1 MSKIDYSALDG
12 HSLRLFLAVLEEGS
26 VTAAAARLGVTQ
38 SAVSHGLDKLRVIVA
53 DPLFVKSGRG
63 IVATAHAYS
72 LAARAHDLLDGM
84 KVFAQGAAFNPKTAR
99 LSLTVAANDFQ
110 RDLLLPPLLA
120 RLSAQTAR
128 IDLRV
133 IPSGLPSGEML
144 REGRCDLL
152 ITPRPPVGSD
162 VFQRLLFRDRYV
174 CFYDAAKRAAPR
186 SSAAYFKARH
196 ITVVY
201 PDNERLEFDRRL
213 AAKKIARDIAVE
225 VPSFYGVPAFL
236 RGTALLASVPS
247 LLRGGMMK
255 PFAQAA
261 IPLRD
266 GITDLPMYMVWHQRF
281 QSDPAHMFLRDEL
294 QRTTREVIRGG
305 HGRKVDGAH
314 ATS

>member
-1 MSKIDYSALDG
+1 MRKIDYSALGGQD
-12 HSLRLFLAVLEEGS
+12 LRLFLAVLEEGS

-38 SAVSHGLDKLRVIVA
+38 SAVSHGLDKLRAIVA

-63 IVATAHAYS
+63 IVATAHAHS
-72 LAARAHDLLDGM
+72 LAARAHELLDTM
-84 KVFAQGAAFNPKTAR
+84 KAFAQGARFDPATAR

-120 RLSAQTAR
+120 RLGREIER

-152 ITPRPPVGSD
+152 ITPRPPVGID
-162 VFQRLLFRDRYV
+162 VIQRLLFRDRYI
-174 CFYDAAKRAAPR
+174 CFYDPAKRSAPR
-186 SSAAYFKARH
+186 GEAAYFKARH

-213 AAKKIARDIAVE
+213 AASKIARDIAIQ

-236 RGTALLASVPS
+236 RGTDLLASVPG
-247 LLRGGMMK
+247 LLRHGMMK
-255 PFAQAA
+255 EFSHTA
-261 IPLRD
+261 IPLKD

-281 QSDPAHMFLRDEL
+281 QTDPAHMYLRGLLEKL
-294 QRTTREVIRGG
+294 AREPDG
-305 HGRKVDGAH
+305 GRKEPAKK
-314 ATS
+314 

>member
-1 MSKIDYSALDG
+1 MNKIDYSALDG
-12 HSLRLFLAVLEEGS
+12 HILRLFLAVLEEGS

-38 SAVSHGLDKLRVIVA
+38 SAVSHGLDKLRAIVA

-63 IVATAHAYS
+63 IVATAHAHS
-72 LAARAHDLLDGM
+72 LAARAHELLDGM
-84 KVFAQGAAFNPKTAR
+84 KTFAQGAAFDAATAR

-120 RLSAQTAR
+120 RVSAQTAR
-128 IDLRV
+128 IDLRI

-152 ITPRPPVGSD
+152 ITPRPPVATD

-174 CFYDAAKRAAPR
+174 CFYDAGKRAAPR
-186 SSAAYFKARH
+186 NPAAYFKARH

-236 RGTALLASVPS
+236 QGTDLLASMPS
-247 LLRGGMMK
+247 LLRAGMMK

-261 IPLRD
+261 IPLKD
-266 GITDLPMYMVWHQRF
+266 GVTDLPMYMVWHQRF
-281 QSDPAHMFLRDEL
+281 QTDPAHMFLRGEL
-294 QRTTREVIRGG
+294 ERTTHAVIRAA
-305 HGRKVDGAH
+305 RKTQTAG
-314 ATS
+314 

>member
-1 MSKIDYSALDG
+1 MKKTDYSALDG
-12 HSLRLFLAVLEEGS
+12 QNLRLFLAVLEEGS

-38 SAVSHGLDKLRVIVA
+38 SAVSHGLDKLRAIVA

-63 IVATAHAYS
+63 IVATAHAHS
-72 LAARAHDLLDGM
+72 LAARAHELLDGM
-84 KVFAQGAAFNPKTAR
+84 KAFAQGAAFDPKTAK
-99 LSLTVAANDFQ
+99 LSFTVAANDFQ

-120 RLSAQTAR
+120 RLSGETER
-128 IDLRV
+128 VDLRV

-174 CFYDAAKRAAPR
+174 CFYDASRRAAPR
-186 SSAAYFKARH
+186 NLEAYFKARH

-213 AAKKIARDIAVE
+213 AAKKIARDIAIQ

-236 RGTALLASVPS
+236 QGTDLLASVPG
-247 LLRGGMMK
+247 LLRTGMMK
-255 PFAQAA
+255 PFAQTA
-261 IPLRD
+261 ILLKD

-281 QSDPAHMFLRDEL
+281 HTDPAHLFLRREL
-294 QRTTREVIRGG
+294 ERTAQEAIG
-305 HGRKVDGAH
+305 GRKKAPGLG
-314 ATS
+314 

>member
-12 HSLRLFLAVLEEGS
+12 QSLRLFLAVLEEGS

-38 SAVSHGLDKLRVIVA
+38 SAVSHGLDKLRGIVA

-63 IVATAHAYS
+63 IVATAHAHS
-72 LAARAHDLLDGM
+72 LAARAHELLDGM
-84 KVFAQGAAFNPKTAR
+84 KAFAQGAQFDPATTR

-120 RLSAQTAR
+120 RLAGDMER
-128 IDLRV
+128 VDLRV

-152 ITPRPPVGSD
+152 ITPRPPVGTD
-162 VFQRLLFRDRYV
+162 VFQRLLFRDRYA
-174 CFYDAAKRAAPR
+174 CFYDASCRAAPR
-186 SSAAYFKARH
+186 HLDGYFRARH

-213 AAKKIARDIAVE
+213 AAKKIARDIAIQ

-236 RGTALLASVPS
+236 RGTDLLASLPS
-247 LLRGGMMK
+247 LLARNVMK
-255 PFAQAA
+255 DFARVA
-261 IPLRD
+261 IPLKD
-266 GITDLPMYMVWHQRF
+266 GVTDLPMYMVWHQRF
-281 QSDPAHMFLRDEL
+281 QSDPAHLFLRHRLEDIARGL
-294 QRTTREVIRGG
+294 TGRT
-305 HGRKVDGAH
+305 KA
-314 ATS
+314 

>member
-1 MSKIDYSALDG
+1 MRKIDYSVLDG
-12 HSLRLFLAVLEEGS
+12 QSLRLFLAVLEEGS
-26 VTAAAARLGVTQ
+26 VTAAAARLGLTQ
-38 SAVSHGLDKLRVIVA
+38 SAVSHGLDKLRAIVA

-63 IVATAHAYS
+63 IVATAHAHS
-72 LAARAHDLLDGM
+72 LAARAHELLDGM
-84 KVFAQGAAFNPKTAR
+84 KAFAQGAAFDPKTAK

-110 RDLLLPPLLA
+110 RDLLLPPLLV

-174 CFYDAAKRAAPR
+174 CFYDTAKRAAPR
-186 SSAAYFKARH
+186 SPAAYFKARH

-213 AAKKIARDIAVE
+213 AAKRIARDIAIQ
-225 VPSFYGVPAFL
+225 VPNFYGVPAFL
-236 RGTALLASVPS
+236 RGTELLASMPS
-247 LLRGGMMK
+247 LLRAGMMK

-261 IPLRD
+261 IPLKD
-266 GITDLPMYMVWHQRF
+266 GVTDLPMYMVWHQRF
-281 QSDPAHMFLRDEL
+281 QSDPAHMFVRGEL
-294 QRTTREVIRGG
+294 ERTAREVIGAGG
-305 HGRKVDGAH
+305 GRTVAE
-314 ATS
+314 

>member
-12 HSLRLFLAVLEEGS
+12 HGLRLFLAVLEEGS

-38 SAVSHGLDKLRVIVA
+38 SAVSHGLDKLRAIVA

-63 IVATAHAYS
+63 IVATAHAHS
-72 LAARAHDLLDGM
+72 LAARAHELLDGM
-84 KVFAQGAAFNPKTAR
+84 KVFAQGAAFDPRTAK

-120 RLSAQTAR
+120 RLSAQTGR

-174 CFYDAAKRAAPR
+174 CFYDADKRAAPR
-186 SSAAYFKARH
+186 SLDGYFKARH

-213 AAKKIARDIAVE
+213 ATRKIARDIAIE
-225 VPSFYGVPAFL
+225 VP
-236 RGTALLASVPS
+236 TDLLASMPS

-261 IPLRD
+261 IPLKD
-266 GITDLPMYMVWHQRF
+266 GVTDLPMYMVWHQRF
-281 QSDPAHMFLRDEL
+281 QSDPAHMFLRGEL
-294 QRTTREVIRGG
+294 ERTTQAVI
-305 HGRKVDGAH
+305 GASRRTQT
-314 ATS
+314 AR

>member
-12 HSLRLFLAVLEEGS
+12 HILRLFLAVLEEGS

-38 SAVSHGLDKLRVIVA
+38 SAVSHGLDKLRAIVA

-63 IVATAHAYS
+63 IVATAHAHS
-72 LAARAHDLLDGM
+72 LAARAHELLDGM
-84 KVFAQGAAFNPKTAR
+84 KTFAQGAAFDAATAR

-120 RLSAQTAR
+120 RVSAQTAR

-133 IPSGLPSGEML
+133 IPSGLPSGEIL

-152 ITPRPPVGSD
+152 ITPRPPVATD

-174 CFYDAAKRAAPR
+174 CFYDAGKRAAPR
-186 SSAAYFKARH
+186 NPAAYFKARH

-236 RGTALLASVPS
+236 QGTDLLASMPS
-247 LLRGGMMK
+247 LLRAGMMK

-261 IPLRD
+261 IPLKD
-266 GITDLPMYMVWHQRF
+266 GVTDLPMYMVWHQRF
-281 QSDPAHMFLRDEL
+281 QTDPAHMFLRGEL
-294 QRTTREVIRGG
+294 ERTTHAVIRAA
-305 HGRKVDGAH
+305 RKTQTAG
-314 ATS
+314 